1 MEKGLKK
8 KYIQFV
14 AIFHLLKNG
23 RPMIDFE
30 SLKEL
35 FKFLKFVNAPQK
47 IRQIQVGGVW
57 QKPWIMWS

>member
-1 MEKGLKK
+1 
-8 KYIQFV
+8 
-14 AIFHLLKNG
+14 
-23 RPMIDFE
+23 MIDFE